1 MIENDDYKISPYF
14 WKRLSGCSRFCH
26 TAAFT
31 VTRAQARMC
40 SATLASTNEGGPCA
54 SHDCTVC
61 TFCRSKYMLKL
72 AQTTFNMKTEHIKW
86 VLHARTHTRTHTHT
100 HTPALYLWW
109 NWESQKW
116 QLPDLAG
123 WDIFPSFHHQKSRPC
138 ERAASGGD
146 CLDQTDWQT
155 PLCWSE
161 AVISTGNI
169 EKILYISQIYI
180 YCKEITKVNRL

>member
-14 WKRLSGCSRFCH
+14 WKCLSGCSRFCH

-100 HTPALYLWW
+100 HLHCICDGIENLKNGSFQILQGGIYFHLFIIK
-109 NWESQKW
+109 SQGHAK
-116 QLPDLAG
+116 
-123 WDIFPSFHHQKSRPC
+123 
-138 ERAASGGD
+138 ERQAVVIVWIK
-146 CLDQTDWQT
+146 QTDK
-155 PLCWSE
+155 L
-161 AVISTGNI
+161 
-169 EKILYISQIYI
+169 LYAGLKQ
-180 YCKEITKVNRL
+180 

>member
-14 WKRLSGCSRFCH
+14 WKCLSGCSRFCH

-86 VLHARTHTRTHTHT
+86 VLHAHTHTHT
-100 HTPALYLWW
+100 HTCIVFVMELRI
-109 NWESQKW
+109 SKM
-116 QLPDLAG
+116 
-123 WDIFPSFHHQKSRPC
+123 
-138 ERAASGGD
+138 AASRSCRVG
-146 CLDQTDWQT
+146 
-155 PLCWSE
+155 
-161 AVISTGNI
+161 
-169 EKILYISQIYI
+169 YISIFSSS
-180 YCKEITKVNRL
+180 KVKAMRKSGKRW